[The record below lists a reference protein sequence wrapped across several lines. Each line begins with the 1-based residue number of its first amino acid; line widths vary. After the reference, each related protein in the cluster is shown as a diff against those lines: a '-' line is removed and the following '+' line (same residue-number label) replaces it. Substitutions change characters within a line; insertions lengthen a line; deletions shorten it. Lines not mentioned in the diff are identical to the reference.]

1 MQDQPKPPGAVNL
14 GDKIPK
20 EHIPLVLNS
29 ILNEA
34 LFGFK
39 RELVEGE
46 WVWTGTTVEGEV
58 THELHDFVN
67 TDAVA
72 IEMLT
77 RFGDGQVPPIAW
89 QLNRIP
95 HLPGQNNRALFQL
108 YLLAP
113 DEKGQPQVLLTVNA
127 ARIGVAISLALC
139 THIQANLEMQHRTL
153 FPGHYL
159 LLQ

>member
-1 MQDQPKPPGAVNL
+1 MPVQPKPPGSINL

-34 LFGFK
+34 LLGFK
-39 RELVEGE
+39 RELVNGE
-46 WVWTGTTVEGEV
+46 WQWTGTTAEGQV
-58 THELHDFVN
+58 TNELHDFVDN
-67 TDAVA
+67 DAVA

-77 RFGDGQVPPIAW
+77 RFGDVQDPPIAF

-95 HLPGQNNRALFQL
+95 RIKGVNERALFQL

-113 DEKGQPQVLLTVNA
+113 DKNGQPQTLLTVNA
-127 ARIGVAISLALC
+127 SRIGVAISLALC
-139 THIQANLEMQHRTL
+139 THLQANLEMQHRTL
-153 FPGHYL
+153 FPGHYMT
-159 LLQ
+159 LQ

>member
-1 MQDQPKPPGAVNL
+1 MQEQPKPAGINL
-14 GDKIPK
+14 GDKIPQ

-34 LFGFK
+34 LLGYT
-39 RELVEGE
+39 RELVNGE
-46 WVWTGTTVEGEV
+46 WQWTATGTDGQT

-77 RFGDGQVPPIAW
+77 RFGDGQEPPIAW

-95 HLPGQNNRALFQL
+95 HLPGQNERALFQL
-108 YLLAP
+108 YLIAP
-113 DEKGQPQVLLTVNA
+113 DAKGQPRILLTVNA

-139 THIQANLEMQHRTL
+139 THIQANLEMQHRIL
-153 FPGHYL
+153 FPGHYIATAN
-159 LLQ
+159 